1 MKAKNVKTL
10 VLTNGIVGLVGGI
23 LLLFGTFFTTAFY
36 GILLACWV
44 DGEYSEISGVGA
56 IWLIIIGIIFILIKI
71 AILVLGIV
79 GAVKFRNIPVVHT
92 APSVLLIVGG
102 AIAIIPLFDT
112 IGGIVAIVGG
122 SLYLATLKRLDK

>member
-1 MKAKNVKTL
+1 MKAKNVKAL

-23 LLLFGTFFTTAFY
+23 FLLFGTFFTTAFF
-36 GILLACWV
+36 GVLAYWA
-44 DGEYSEISGVGA
+44 DGEYSEISGSDA
-56 IWLIIIGIIFILIKI
+56 IWLIIIGVIFILIKI

-79 GAVKFRNIPVVHT
+79 GAVKFRNIPTVHT

-102 AIAIIPLFDT
+102 AIAIIPLCDT

-122 SLYLATLKRLDK
+122 SLYLATIKRLDK